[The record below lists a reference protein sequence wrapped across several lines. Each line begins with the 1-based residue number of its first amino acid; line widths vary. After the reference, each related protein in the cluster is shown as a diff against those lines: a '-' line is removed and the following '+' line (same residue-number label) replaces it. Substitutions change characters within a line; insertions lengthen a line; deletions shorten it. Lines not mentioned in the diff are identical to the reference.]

1 MTKLVTITGI
11 DGAGKSTLA
20 KAVTDELTEQGYS
33 ATYVYGRYLPR
44 LAYPIMEFG
53 RRTIFSETDINA
65 DYSTHQESKR
75 QFFSGTVVKSLYEA
89 LIMMDY
95 APQLLYR
102 LTPRMLTSDFIICDR
117 YFYDTLLT
125 DFSGTVI
132 ETPEEAISRY
142 KHYSKLV
149 PSPEYMF
156 YLQIPV
162 NVAYKRKD
170 DTPSE
175 DYLQERKAFYDSFAK
190 RFNITELCGTDDV
203 DRLVDQVLRAIG
215 VSSK

>member
-20 KAVTDELTEQGYS
+20 KAVTDELIEQGYS

-44 LAYPIMEFG
+44 FAYPVMELG

-75 QFFSGTVVKSLYEA
+75 QFFSSNVAKFLYEA
-89 LIMMDY
+89 LIMVDY

-102 LTPRMLTSDFIICDR
+102 LAPRMLTSDFIICDR
-117 YFYDTLLT
+117 YLFDTLLT
-125 DFSGTVI
+125 DLSGTVI
-132 ETPEEAISRY
+132 ETPEEATSRY
-142 KHYSKLV
+142 EHYSKLV

-162 NVAYKRKD
+162 AVAYERKD
-170 DTPSE
+170 DIPSE
-175 DYLQERKAFYDSFAK
+175 DYLRERKAFYDVFAK
-190 RFNITELCGTDDV
+190 AFNMTELSGTHDV
-203 DRLVDQVLRAIG
+203 DRLVEQVMRAIG